1 MKGIYG
7 RLGGW
12 MVGGLSA
19 VTFLIVLDGLN
30 ASVQRRWPNPVTAGY
45 LGLRNLR
52 FTGQVPSK
60 GSGA

>member
-1 MKGIYG
+1 MHAIFG
-7 RLGGW
+7 RLGAWTAGA
-12 MVGGLSA
+12 LSA
-19 VTFLIVLDGLN
+19 ETFLIVLDGLN